1 MINELKDILEDLN
14 TAMVICEES
23 DTLAMVT
30 KSAERLKRL
39 IEFYDDDGK

>member
-14 TAMVICEES
+14 TAITLCEET
-23 DTLAMVT
+23 DTLMLLN
-30 KSAERLKRL
+30 KSQERLKRL